1 MPTDNISTSV
11 ISQTESLLTPLTS
24 KNSEPVGSS
33 FEQTLANEVQ
43 NNDSSDAKPSSTS
56 PEKPCIAQFMVM
68 TGCDFDTAS
77 KALYQYQN
85 WKDYTNSSSTMTLP
99 PKSMP
104 LKS

>member
-56 PEKPCIAQFMVM
+56 PEKPSRGLAETRLIAP
-68 TGCDFDTAS
+68 TAL
-77 KALYQYQN
+77 AVPNRVACGPLI
-85 WKDYTNSSSTMTLP
+85 TSTR
-99 PKSMP
+99 SR
-104 LKS
+104 S

>member
-43 NNDSSDAKPSSTS
+43 NNDRSGFTSLDQSAAKLRWTVSL
-56 PEKPCIAQFMVM
+56 VM
-68 TGCDFDTAS
+68 
-77 KALYQYQN
+77 
-85 WKDYTNSSSTMTLP
+85 P
-99 PKSMP
+99 PI
-104 LKS
+104 

>member
-43 NNDSSDAKPSSTS
+43 NNGSSTRDVEISFLDS
-56 PEKPCIAQFMVM
+56 P
-68 TGCDFDTAS
+68 S
-77 KALYQYQN
+77 
-85 WKDYTNSSSTMTLP
+85 
-99 PKSMP
+99 
-104 LKS
+104 

>member
-56 PEKPCIAQFMVM
+56 PEKPCIAQFMGWSPCIGLTIRYATRFVRA
-68 TGCDFDTAS
+68 GPS
-77 KALYQYQN
+77 HHY
-85 WKDYTNSSSTMTLP
+85 
-99 PKSMP
+99 P
-104 LKS
+104 LGQLSQVEYPGKLGA